1 MHTSTPELLGG
12 YVLLVEDDPVF
23 AEELSQYLSEHGIRC
38 EVAPTTGEALARI
51 EAETPQGVVLDQFV
65 GQTDTLIWLS
75 RLRVR
80 YSGAVMFLSANE
92 EVTDRILGL
101 EMGAADFVSKTI
113 QPREILARIR
123 SLVRRSSAK
132 ASEASPVRASTS
144 PRPGQWYLDTERLE
158 LFRPDGAMVHL
169 TTAEFETLRTL
180 HESRGVTVSRDDLM
194 RSVLGRNFA
203 PLDRSIDN
211 VVSRLR
217 KKLQAAGNS
226 GRLIKAVR
234 GNGYL
239 FVGFPS
245 EGGSAD

>member
-1 MHTSTPELLGG
+1 MHTSKPELLGG
-12 YVLLVEDDPVF
+12 YVLLVEDDAIF
-23 AEELSQYLSEHGIRC
+23 ADELSQYLEEHGIRC
-38 EVAPTTGEALARI
+38 VVAPTTADALAEI

-123 SLVRRSSAK
+123 SLVRRTSTKTSDSA
-132 ASEASPVRASTS
+132 PLRASTS
-144 PRPGQWYLDTERLE
+144 PRPGQWYVDTERLE
-158 LFRPDGAMVHL
+158 LFRPDGALVHL
-169 TTAEFETLRTL
+169 TTAEFETLRFL
-180 HESRGVTVSRDDLM
+180 DESRGTTVSRDDLM
-194 RSVLGRNFA
+194 RAVLGRNFT

-239 FVGFPS
+239 FVGFPT
-245 EGGSAD
+245 ETSAAS

>member
-1 MHTSTPELLGG
+1 MLDG
-12 YVLLVEDDPVF
+12 YILLVEDDAVF
-23 AEELSQYLSEHGIRC
+23 ADELSQYLGEHGIRC
-38 EVAPTTGEALARI
+38 LVAANTGEALEKI
-51 EAETPQGVVLDQFV
+51 DAEMPLGVVLDQFV
-65 GQTDTLIWLS
+65 GQTDTLVWLS
-75 RLRVR
+75 RLRAR

-123 SLVRRSSAK
+123 SLVRRSGTK
-132 ASEASPVRASTS
+132 PPERSPVRQGTS

-158 LFRPDGAMVHL
+158 LFRPDGAIVHL
-169 TTAEFETLRTL
+169 TTAEFETLRYL
-180 HESRGVTVSRDDLM
+180 DESRGSTVSRDDLM

-217 KKLQAAGNS
+217 KKLQSAGHS

-239 FVGFPS
+239 FVGFP
-245 EGGSAD
+245 ADAAET